1 MMAYAAV
8 SGFEFDVHP
17 IKSTDKVRQ
26 QVASPR
32 QRQLM
37 TRQALRDYGR
47 WLDRETRNQ
56 VIAEL
61 DAATR

>member
-37 TRQALRDYGR
+37 TRQALRDNGH
-47 WLDRETRNQ
+47 WLDQ
-56 VIAEL
+56 
-61 DAATR
+61 